1 MSLAARAEICRFI
14 GRTSHDGRL
23 SIPADATQ
31 VDDLLTIDITIEFT
45 VHAWMTDDRYLGQE
59 ITTWSVGEGRS
70 AAPRWVA
77 INPHSLADCNVKRQQ
92 WDAFTCNSS
101 LLEGYR
107 VQAKYL
113 ADFRRAG
120 AGRRPDL
127 DLPAVSVQIALA
139 FAFHWSRSL
148 SPG

>member
-1 MSLAARAEICRFI
+1 
-14 GRTSHDGRL
+14 
-23 SIPADATQ
+23 
-31 VDDLLTIDITIEFT
+31 
-45 VHAWMTDDRYLGQE
+45 MTDDRYLGQE

-77 INPHSLADCNVKRQQ
+77 INRRSLADCNVKRQQ
-92 WDAFTCNSS
+92 WDAFTCNGS

-107 VQAKYL
+107 GQAKYL

-127 DLPAVSVQIALA
+127 DLLAASVQIALA